1 LVVGWYLERGI
12 GMMIEIDAET
22 LDGIARAWLEETLS
36 ILEQISTQR
45 YVHPDDAE
53 TYAADI
59 EAVKRLLA
67 YIGE

>member
-1 LVVGWYLERGI
+1 
-12 GMMIEIDAET
+12 MMIEIGAET
-22 LDGIARAWLEETLS
+22 LDGIARAWLKDTLWT
-36 ILEQISTQR
+36 LEQNAAST

-53 TYAADI
+53 TYAEDI

>member
-1 LVVGWYLERGI
+1 LVVGWYLEGEI
-12 GMMIEIDAET
+12 GMMIEIGAET

-36 ILEQISTQR
+36 ILEQISTQP

-67 YIGE
+67 YLGD